1 MSILQRFLDIERGFR
16 PNDVLTGARELSA
29 DDDIGAIREAAAK
42 NAAVQAERRRRE
54 FLAQQEADRQAAAQE
69 AAAAAAAAA
78 ALAEAEAA
86 AKAEADAAAEAARQA
101 ANEAERRRLAQE
113 AARLEEERRR
123 LADLANRQ
131 PPPLPGPQVV
141 VPGDP
146 VEEFDGLQFA
156 KENYSWLGDEL
167 ITTFIDE
174 FNTNGGDE
182 EEAIRVVRTTQAYKD
197 KFPGI
202 FREDGKTLR
211 IDTSTPELDYVKI
224 KEDYSNLLQDY
235 NLNPEYFEDQIET
248 LFKNDVSPFTFE
260 ERLNTAYNALF
271 NQFDAVKQYYVNNYP
286 DVFPSTEDITDEA
299 IFASFISEDIS
310 EEIIQ
315 QRIDV
320 AQIGGALQEQGFA
333 ISTEQAT
340 RLVSAGLT
348 GEGAQRLAARAE
360 TQLPRLQRLARRF
373 TGRED
378 IFGLS
383 EFIESEVFGSGVADQ
398 IRDRLEAEAQTAFTR
413 EGGAAVTARG
423 VTGLEEV

>member
-16 PNDVLTGARELSA
+16 PSGVLTGDRELSP
-29 DDDIGAIREAAAK
+29 DDDIGAIREEAAK

-69 AAAAAAAAA
+69 AAAQRAAAD

-182 EEAIRVVRTTQAYKD
+182 E
-197 KFPGI
+197 
-202 FREDGKTLR
+202 
-211 IDTSTPELDYVKI
+211 
-224 KEDYSNLLQDY
+224 
-235 NLNPEYFEDQIET
+235 
-248 LFKNDVSPFTFE
+248 
-260 ERLNTAYNALF
+260 
-271 NQFDAVKQYYVNNYP
+271 
-286 DVFPSTEDITDEA
+286 
-299 IFASFISEDIS
+299 
-310 EEIIQ
+310 
-315 QRIDV
+315 
-320 AQIGGALQEQGFA
+320 
-333 ISTEQAT
+333 
-340 RLVSAGLT
+340 
-348 GEGAQRLAARAE
+348 
-360 TQLPRLQRLARRF
+360 
-373 TGRED
+373 
-378 IFGLS
+378 
-383 EFIESEVFGSGVADQ
+383 
-398 IRDRLEAEAQTAFTR
+398 
-413 EGGAAVTARG
+413 
-423 VTGLEEV
+423 